1 MASSLPVNTDCCRP
15 CSFSDEVTITVSSGW
30 PVVADIAA
38 VRAISGTS
46 IFNSMVRVATS
57 AGMLGDWLWVAGDVT
72 ADDGLM
78 VLAPSD
84 GSSGRWF
91 KVL

>member
-1 MASSLPVNTDCCRP
+1 M
-15 CSFSDEVTITVSSGW
+15 EITTVGGW

-46 IFNSMVRVATS
+46 IFNSMVRIATS
-57 AGMLGDWLWVAGDVT
+57 AGFFGDYYWLANDVT
-72 ADDGLM
+72 ADDGIM

-84 GSSGRWF
+84 GSAGRWF